1 MYTERQNIL
10 ITGGL
15 GFVGSSLAIRL
26 VQSGARVTILD
37 NLDSNAGG
45 NLHNIFSIQDDV
57 TLLSADIRD
66 FESVVSAVSGQDLI
80 INCAATTS
88 HPHSMRE
95 PWETLEVNSKGA
107 INVVEACRQFNRTAR
122 LIQIGTSTQLGVQ
135 TCSPANELHPE
146 FPLDLYSA
154 TKSAA
159 EKFFLIYAHAYELP
173 VSVIRFANIYGP
185 RAAIH
190 SPEFTFNNFFIGQA
204 LGGGPITVYGDGLQR
219 RNILFIDDA
228 IDAIISLAKSDKY
241 SGQVFLAGSD
251 QHLSVLEIAE
261 TIAETFGCTVVSL
274 PWPIDRRAI
283 EIGDVALDNTKTK
296 KWLGWTP
303 KIDIKQGLTLTKDY
317 YLAHL
322 HHYLR

>member
-1 MYTERQNIL
+1 MKTERQNIL

-26 VQSGARVTILD
+26 VHSGARVTILD
-37 NLDSNAGG
+37 NLDPNAGG

-57 TLLSADIRD
+57 TLLRADIRD
-66 FESVVSAVSGQDLI
+66 FDAVVSAVSGQDLI
-80 INCAATTS
+80 VNCAATTS

-95 PWETLEVNSKGA
+95 PWETLDVNSKGA
-107 INVVEACRQFNRTAR
+107 INVVEACRQSNRNAR
-122 LIQIGTSTQLGVQ
+122 LIQIGTSTQHGIQ

-190 SPEFTFNNFFIGQA
+190 SPEFTFNNFFVGQA
-204 LGGGPITVYGDGLQR
+204 LRGGPITVYGDGLQQ

-228 IDAIISLAKSDKY
+228 TDAIISLARSDEY
-241 SGQVFLAGSD
+241 YGQVFLAGSD
-251 QHLSVLEIAE
+251 KHLSVLEIAE
-261 TIAETFGCTVVSL
+261 KIAEIFDCPVVSL
-274 PWPIDRRAI
+274 PWPTERRAI

-296 KWLGWTP
+296 KQLSWTP
-303 KIDIKQGLTLTKDY
+303 KIDIKHGLMLTKEY